1 VALDDSQGLP
11 YQEGNWAASF
21 LVTSVGAEEDGLLAL
36 IAVSLSTI
44 KSLPS
49 AQESVIAGARKRRG
63 VVTTCDNEVA
73 NSVFA
78 RNVGLPIPVSTSI
91 CKRVTAEAKTVQL
104 YGSLA

>member
-1 VALDDSQGLP
+1 M
-11 YQEGNWAASF
+11 
-21 LVTSVGAEEDGLLAL
+21 
-36 IAVSLSTI
+36 
-44 KSLPS
+44 
-49 AQESVIAGARKRRG
+49 ARPKRRG
-63 VVTTCDNEVA
+63 VVTTCDKEVA